1 MANIKLLDRANF
13 SKEIIERTY
22 NASSIIT
29 EFTTVFKVLRTANKL
44 TLDKKA
50 QQEFLRLTGKY
61 DLDLKFTKDEALRL
75 VDLINTIIK
84 NKDNIDTDTT
94 FKAGDIISD
103 YKDLFAKQENLT
115 KQQQKIRKKEL
126 AELLRVIGKEKEAK
140 QLLSKN
146 DDQIFDFLNKVAKD
160 TSDKTTVQYESLN
173 KIQQIIQE
181 KDQKLLNRLKRS
193 PTILKDN
200 YKTGNLT
207 GKLKSA
213 SKKVGGGVLELALN
227 LGGTT
232 RSEMSDMFKDL
243 RGGKDSHRQQ
253 LRDLRQEEL
262 DRRTQEETRDYLKKL
277 SENEDKEVLKRLSD
291 DDDEL
296 EYRKDSLESLKAT
309 RKSTEDGFWQ
319 LTDKSQDMV
328 SGIDRVA
335 DKIEDSTQEIRKLG
349 NQFKFLADDLKRIND
364 TKGKDKED
372 ETSLLED
379 LTDMFDGGKGKKG
392 KHKGKKG
399 KVKAKSAK
407 LGKLSKLGGVAKSGL
422 KGLGNVAKV
431 AGPVGLA
438 ISAGM
443 ALSDAYDGYDKDKA
457 NALGFDGDTVKG
469 KADSSIA
476 SALSGASFGLVG
488 EDTIASGIKFKDEID
503 NAIIDAVG
511 GKDSILGK
519 IADTVVN
526 PFDNVMNA
534 FDNIGNW
541 FSNKD
546 KEDKEKDKEK
556 AKSEKLTDAQKAVK
570 ENTEKVVNNPTV
582 QKLNNLDSAYN
593 SLTPEDQLDPLA
605 NGFQNMF
612 DYMAQIPGIGEFF
625 KDKTSGNVDKST
637 ADKVMN
643 MFNPMNSF
651 GLMGGM
657 FSGITSAIS
666 GIFSGSNTTP
676 RANYSSNTNTGNSP
690 SANSG
695 YALPMPQVK
704 GSVEGTGAAKQAK
717 DAYIELAKKNGRSRQ
732 DIQFALANMAR
743 ETGGFTKSAGENMNY
758 RSAERIMEVHGAKI
772 RRWGGDVNS
781 LVSNPEA
788 LANVVYSDHN
798 GSKLGNTEKGDGWRY
813 RGRGLVQLTGRS
825 NYRKFGKK
833 LGIDL
838 EGNPDLASDPQ
849 VAAQIADAYLQERS
863 YGKNFN
869 EFSAG
874 IIGNVTT
881 NTHGIAALEKGR
893 SYLNSV
899 SGMVDGVASPIN
911 PENNEKQAFS
921 ATPAGQM
928 QGALENIKGTKVND
942 SQKQAIESGR
952 LKLQTGFKA
961 EGMTGYDP
969 NQRYFQAPKGQISKN
984 DVTKLDP
991 QLYQN
996 LNMMAHEYQAT
1007 TGNRFV
1013 VTNSFRTK
1021 EEQAALKAAGYKAN
1035 RPGYS
1040 LHEYGLAVDIQPSQA
1055 QELEKMGLLKKYGF
1069 YRPLPN
1075 DPKEKQ
1081 HIQPLSIA
1089 KTDLAGAGDT
1099 QVPESTTEN
1108 ETNTSNPTPPPV
1120 PKPEENNTDIQTAQA
1135 TTTNLA
1141 EKSNPSV
1148 DNVNPVTPN
1157 LEALGVTPLKPSNSM
1172 PSLGGLD
1179 SGISGIMGN
1188 ISDIIS
1194 NPVESLKGVVGNALN
1209 NVVSSI
1215 PQVSDI
1221 IPDLKSYINGGF
1233 NISNQMGE
1241 ILNTGLDK
1249 LGIGN
1254 LGGLSDVFSNTI
1266 GNISNIVTNPI
1277 EDMKTSLGSTATGTI
1292 SSIPQAVTPTPTAKE
1307 QTKIQVAQQKA
1318 LQQQSQSYV
1327 QNNISNGG
1335 TAVGQGQPVN
1345 REEYFDDIIHDVGLS
1360 MFNRMQLG

>member
-1 MANIKLLDRANF
+1 MAKIQLLDRANF
-13 SKEIIERTY
+13 SREIIERTY

-44 TLDKKA
+44 SLDKKA
-50 QQEFLRLTGKY
+50 QQDFLSLTGKY
-61 DLDLKFTKDEALRL
+61 DLDLKLTKAEALRL

-84 NKDNIDTDTT
+84 NKDDIDDTNTT

-103 YKDLFAKQENLT
+103 YKDLFAKQANIT
-115 KQQQKIRKKEL
+115 RQQQKVRKKEL
-126 AELLRVIGKEKEAK
+126 AELLKVIGKEKEAK

-146 DDQIFDFLNKVAKD
+146 DDQIFDFLQQVAKD
-160 TSDKTTVQYESLN
+160 TNEKTTIQYESLN

-181 KDQKLLNRLKRS
+181 KDQSLLNRLKRS
-193 PTILKDN
+193 PTSLRDSF
-200 YKTGNLT
+200 KTGNL
-207 GKLKSA
+207 KNSIKNSA
-213 SKKVGGGVLELALN
+213 KGLGGGVLELALN

-232 RSEMSDMFKDL
+232 RSEMADMFKDL
-243 RGGKDSHRQQ
+243 RNGKDSHRQQ

-277 SENEDKEVLKRLSD
+277 SENEDKDYKDRLD
-291 DDDEL
+291 DDL
-296 EYRKDSLESLKAT
+296 EYKKDSLDTLKHTHKAT
-309 RKSTEDGFWQ
+309 EEGFWQ
-319 LTDKSQDMV
+319 LTDKSKDMV

-349 NQFKFLADDLKRIND
+349 NQFKFLANDLKNLNNK
-364 TKGKDKED
+364 KGKDGEED
-372 ETSLLED
+372 TSLLED

-392 KHKGKKG
+392 KRRGKKG
-399 KVKAKSAK
+399 KVKAKSPKVAK
-407 LGKLSKLGGVAKSGL
+407 LGKLGGIAKSGL
-422 KGLGNVAKV
+422 KGLGSVAKV

-457 NALGFDGDTVKG
+457 DSLGFDGNTVKG

-488 EDTIASGIKFKDEID
+488 EDTIASGIKFKDKLD
-503 NAIIDAVG
+503 DAIIEAVG

-519 IADTVVN
+519 VADAVVN
-526 PFDNVMNA
+526 PFDNVMNT
-534 FDNIGNW
+534 FDSIGNW
-541 FSNKD
+541 FNDKK
-546 KEDKEKDKEK
+546 KED
-556 AKSEKLTDAQKAVK
+556 EKLTDAQKAVK
-570 ENTEKVVNNPTV
+570 DSKSADALPTSTTQKV
-582 QKLNNLDSAYN
+582 NNLDSAYN

-625 KDKTSGNVDKST
+625 KDKTSGNIDKST

-651 GLMGGM
+651 SLMGGM

-666 GIFSGSNTTP
+666 GIFTGGSKPSSSSYSGG
-676 RANYSSNTNTGNSP
+676 NYGN
-690 SANSG
+690 
-695 YALPMPQVK
+695 LPMPQVTK
-704 GSVEGTGAAKQAK
+704 SIEGTGAAKQAK

-781 LVSNPEA
+781 LVNNPEA

-798 GSKLGNTEKGDGWRY
+798 GSKLGNTEQGDGWRY

-825 NYRKFGKK
+825 NYRKYGKMI
-833 LGIDL
+833 GVDL
-838 EGNPDLASDPQ
+838 ESNPDLASDPNI
-849 VAAQIADAYLQERS
+849 AAQVADAYLQERS
-863 YGKNFN
+863 YGKDFN
-869 EFSAG
+869 SFSAG
-874 IIGNVTT
+874 ILGNVTT
-881 NTHGIAALEKGR
+881 NTHGIQALEQGR
-893 SYLNSV
+893 SYLNAANDLI
-899 SGMVDGVASPIN
+899 DGVASPIAPQSN
-911 PENNEKQAFS
+911 SNQAFS
-921 ATPAGQM
+921 ATPQGQM
-928 QGALENIKGTKVND
+928 QGVLDNIKGTKVSD

-969 NQRYFQAPKGQISKN
+969 NQRYFQAPTGQISKN

-1021 EEQAALKAAGYKAN
+1021 EEQAKLKAAGYKAN
-1035 RPGYS
+1035 KPGYS
-1040 LHEYGLAVDIQPSQA
+1040 LHEYGLAVDIQPNQA
-1055 QELEKMGLLKKYGF
+1055 QELERMGLLKKYGF

-1075 DPKEKQ
+1075 DPMERQ

-1089 KTDLAGAGDT
+1089 KSSLAGAGDT
-1099 QVPESTTEN
+1099 QVPDQMNNDSS
-1108 ETNTSNPTPPPV
+1108 SNPTPPPINNV
-1120 PKPEENNTDIQTAQA
+1120 ENSLNSSMAGLSEVTP
-1135 TTTNLA
+1135 
-1141 EKSNPSV
+1141 SNP
-1148 DNVNPVTPN
+1148 TPN
-1157 LEALGVTPLKPSNSM
+1157 LESLSMGVSGAIN
-1172 PSLGGLD
+1172 
-1179 SGISGIMGN
+1179 GIS
-1188 ISDIIS
+1188 D
-1194 NPVESLKGVVGNALN
+1194 
-1209 NVVSSI
+1209 
-1215 PQVSDI
+1215 
-1221 IPDLKSYINGGF
+1221 
-1233 NISNQMGE
+1233 
-1241 ILNTGLDK
+1241 
-1249 LGIGN
+1249 
-1254 LGGLSDVFSNTI
+1254 
-1266 GNISNIVTNPI
+1266 IVTNPI
-1277 EDMKTSLGSTATGTI
+1277 NSVVSN
-1292 SSIPQAVTPTPTAKE
+1292 IPQLITQTPTAKE
-1307 QTKIQVAQQKA
+1307 QTKIQVAQQRA
-1318 LQQQSQSYV
+1318 LQQAPNYV
-1327 QNNISNGG
+1327 QNNVSNGS
-1335 TAVGQGQPVN
+1335 TVGQGQSVD